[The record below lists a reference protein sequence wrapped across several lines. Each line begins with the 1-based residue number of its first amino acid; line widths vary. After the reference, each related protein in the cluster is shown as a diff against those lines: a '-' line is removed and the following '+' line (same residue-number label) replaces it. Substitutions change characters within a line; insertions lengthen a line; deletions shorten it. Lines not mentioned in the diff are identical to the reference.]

1 MATETKINDIASQ
14 LSTASRL
21 VVSTDFFWVYTA
33 SGLQVKIPAEF
44 VRAYL
49 VNGIKPSINA
59 NGNWEIDGKDL
70 GVVAKGKTP
79 QFRGGTMGIEVS
91 YDDGRTWTQAVAYTD
106 MNPDLTALVEAYN
119 KVIQG
124 EAGRVKAET
133 ARVEAEKARVAAEN
147 KRETGFSASK
157 KACDDATAKANSTYS
172 HPPYVDKDGYYY
184 KWNVTTSSYNKTD
197 VNLTGK
203 AFQIKKVFASVSAM
217 KATDVNTFAEN
228 DFILINTANVEDAD
242 NAKLYVVTLN
252 EQGQK
257 FYSYLVD
264 MSGFRGFT
272 GKTPQFLIGNVT
284 TLAEN
289 ANATASVS
297 ASGTDTAGNPVYK
310 LNLGIPKGIRLRFAD
325 LTDSDKAELMKPAT
339 DAAAASKTQTA
350 ACKKATDNANT
361 QETARQKAET
371 TRNLNETTR
380 QKQETARQEA
390 ETTRNNNETAR
401 KTAETKRQQDT
412 STAITQSQTQ
422 TAIAQEL
429 NEHPVKMGDNGNWWQ
444 WNIKTH
450 AYEDTGIVAR
460 GGAMYPTFKHVGNKL
475 YIVDYGSNVSERVV
489 KKGNKLVF
497 RI

>member
-59 NGNWEIDGKDL
+59 NGNWEIDGVDL

-91 YDDGRTWTQAVAYTD
+91 YDDGKTWTQAVAYTD
-106 MNPDLTALVEAYN
+106 MNPDLTALTEAYT

-124 EAGRVKAET
+124 EAGRVNAET
-133 ARVEAEKARVAAEN
+133 ARVEAEKARQ
-147 KRETGFSASK
+147 S
-157 KACDDATAKANSTYS
+157 
-172 HPPYVDKDGYYY
+172 
-184 KWNVTTSSYNKTD
+184 
-197 VNLTGK
+197 
-203 AFQIKKVFASVSAM
+203 
-217 KATDVNTFAEN
+217 
-228 DFILINTANVEDAD
+228 
-242 NAKLYVVTLN
+242 
-252 EQGQK
+252 
-257 FYSYLVD
+257 
-264 MSGFRGFT
+264 
-272 GKTPQFLIGNVT
+272 
-284 TLAEN
+284 
-289 ANATASVS
+289 
-297 ASGTDTAGNPVYK
+297 
-310 LNLGIPKGIRLRFAD
+310 
-325 LTDSDKAELMKPAT
+325 
-339 DAAAASKTQTA
+339 
-350 ACKKATDNANT
+350 
-361 QETARQKAET
+361 
-371 TRNLNETTR
+371 
-380 QKQETARQEA
+380 A

-401 KTAETKRQQDT
+401 KTAEIKRQQDT
-412 STAITQSQTQ
+412 STAITNSQTQ